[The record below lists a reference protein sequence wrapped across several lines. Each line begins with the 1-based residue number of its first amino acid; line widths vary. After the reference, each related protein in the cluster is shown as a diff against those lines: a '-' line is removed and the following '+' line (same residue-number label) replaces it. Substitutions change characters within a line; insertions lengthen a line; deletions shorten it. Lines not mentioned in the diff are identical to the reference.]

1 MKQKTKIAGLCL
13 VGVAYSQGL
22 FGEEVGSVKL
32 ALTQWGAVEKA
43 SSTPSSICI
52 LSSSHQDTA
61 WMNTPEFCRNVRT
74 ELTLTPAL
82 EMMKK
87 DPSYCFAMECTLH
100 LMEFLEAHPERRDE
114 VARLMK
120 EGRLEFGATFNQPY
134 ESWLSGEELI
144 RQVYYGRRW
153 IRKNLHGCDAK
164 VAFNPDVPAR
174 SWQMQQILAKA
185 GVPYLFISRYH
196 EGLYRWLSP
205 DGSSVLTYSLGLYFN
220 HSKFLKAEPEEARVG
235 IADWLARMAPI
246 YLASGVP
253 PVAGLIN
260 TDDFSKASDFKP
272 IMSDWNTRPGA
283 RPTLGY
289 SSFSGFF
296 DRIAPALDRLPTRCG
311 ERPDVWAYIHGPTH
325 HWTTSLRREAA
336 RLLPAAETFT
346 TAACLLKGDFS
357 EWPGKQLDAAW
368 MNELYI
374 DHGIGGR
381 NGHITDRV
389 FHEKVADARDTGRTL
404 LNKAITSIA
413 AQIKVPAAGT
423 PVTVFNTLSWTRSDP
438 VEVTLPETLT
448 GPVQVV
454 DAEGKPVPSQLST
467 FGLPDE
473 VNVAA
478 AALGTT
484 AIASSELNSLSSA
497 DKAIDGKWAE
507 QTTQKWA
514 SGSAPGPH
522 ILTLDFGQL
531 RNINRVVIHHEGCM
545 GAFGAETRDNT
556 AAFRIEG
563 AEQAGGPWRNLG
575 TSVEGN
581 TASLTSHRFPETQVR
596 FLRLTVNQGTQAAGD
611 NSARIYEIEAFAA
624 IKPAGRKLLFV
635 ANDVPSLGYKT
646 WSLVAGEPKA
656 VKSATVGAG
665 GCENDFYRISLTP
678 GGIRGIFDKR
688 LERELLDT
696 GKFLGGEVFTMLSV
710 AETNRGVGTDAG
722 EFGAVPMPVMDGSF
736 DRMARHNPD
745 WKLIEDGPVR
755 TIFGLEQPWKN
766 TLVRQRVVAWHQV
779 KRIDCEVELKEFNG
793 ELWREFR
800 MALPLALD
808 KPTIAY
814 EVPMGVVE
822 IGKDEL
828 PTTGGHSRG
837 NLTYFEQCRDIRPRE
852 VQNFV
857 DASDGKG
864 GVTLSSDVSVFD
876 WKDPV
881 DNNNPAPVLQPV
893 LLATRKSCNRE
904 GVWYPQAGDH
914 HYRFSITSHEGG
926 WQNGRTFGQ
935 QANNA
940 LIPVLGISGSGAKA
954 TLPAEL
960 SFLSVSE
967 DHVIISAVKK
977 CEDDDSV
984 IVRVYDIEGR
994 DSTVGLTLFNG
1005 ITRAEQVNMIEEGG
1019 KPLQVS
1025 KGRVELPVGHHSI
1038 ETVKLLP
1045 K

>member
-1 MKQKTKIAGLCL
+1 
-13 VGVAYSQGL
+13 
-22 FGEEVGSVKL
+22 
-32 ALTQWGAVEKA
+32 
-43 SSTPSSICI
+43 
-52 LSSSHQDTA
+52 
-61 WMNTPEFCRNVRT
+61 
-74 ELTLTPAL
+74 
-82 EMMKK
+82 
-87 DPSYCFAMECTLH
+87 
-100 LMEFLEAHPERRDE
+100 
-114 VARLMK
+114 
-120 EGRLEFGATFNQPY
+120 
-134 ESWLSGEELI
+134 
-144 RQVYYGRRW
+144 
-153 IRKNLHGCDAK
+153 
-164 VAFNPDVPAR
+164 
-174 SWQMQQILAKA
+174 
-185 GVPYLFISRYH
+185 
-196 EGLYRWLSP
+196 
-205 DGSSVLTYSLGLYFN
+205 
-220 HSKFLKAEPEEARVG
+220 
-235 IADWLARMAPI
+235 
-246 YLASGVP
+246 
-253 PVAGLIN
+253 
-260 TDDFSKASDFKP
+260 
-272 IMSDWNTRPGA
+272 
-283 RPTLGY
+283 
-289 SSFSGFF
+289 
-296 DRIAPALDRLPTRCG
+296 
-311 ERPDVWAYIHGPTH
+311 
-325 HWTTSLRREAA
+325 
-336 RLLPAAETFT
+336 
-346 TAACLLKGDFS
+346 
-357 EWPGKQLDAAW
+357 
-368 MNELYI
+368 
-374 DHGIGGR
+374 
-381 NGHITDRV
+381 
-389 FHEKVADARDTGRTL
+389 
-404 LNKAITSIA
+404 
-413 AQIKVPAAGT
+413 
-423 PVTVFNTLSWTRSDP
+423 
-438 VEVTLPETLT
+438 
-448 GPVQVV
+448 
-454 DAEGKPVPSQLST
+454 
-467 FGLPDE
+467 
-473 VNVAA
+473 
-478 AALGTT
+478 
-484 AIASSELNSLSSA
+484 
-497 DKAIDGKWAE
+497 
-507 QTTQKWA
+507 
-514 SGSAPGPH
+514 
-522 ILTLDFGQL
+522 
-531 RNINRVVIHHEGCM
+531 
-545 GAFGAETRDNT
+545 
-556 AAFRIEG
+556 
-563 AEQAGGPWRNLG
+563 
-575 TSVEGN
+575 
-581 TASLTSHRFPETQVR
+581 
-596 FLRLTVNQGTQAAGD
+596 
-611 NSARIYEIEAFAA
+611 
-624 IKPAGRKLLFV
+624 
-635 ANDVPSLGYKT
+635 
-646 WSLVAGEPKA
+646 
-656 VKSATVGAG
+656 
-665 GCENDFYRISLTP
+665 
-678 GGIRGIFDKR
+678 
-688 LERELLDT
+688 
-696 GKFLGGEVFTMLSV
+696 MLSV

-722 EFGAVPMPVMDGSF
+722 EFGAVPMPVIDGSF

-857 DASDGKG
+857 DASDGKC

-1019 KPLQVS
+1019 KPLQVN
-1025 KGRVELPVGHHSI
+1025 KGRVELPVGHHFI